1 MKAQCSNPLTSTP
14 LLSLSTQTWLR
25 PFSKLT
31 CLATFFLIF
40 AGGLVTST
48 GSGLAVPDWPL
59 SYGMVFP
66 PMVGGVFYEH
76 GHRMVATVV
85 GVLMLCLAIA
95 LWRMETRRWVRNLG
109 FVALGAV
116 VVQGLLGGLT
126 VKLFLPP
133 PVSVAHGI
141 LAQTFFLMTIVL
153 AYSLSAE
160 RENRQHENAAG
171 NPAFLNLN
179 LLLIFCIYL
188 QLLFGATMRHTASG
202 LAVPDFPTMGGEW
215 WPQFDSTM
223 LQRIN
228 ARRFDM
234 NLDPVSMRQVV
245 FHVLHRAGAVLVFGV
260 LLVVNWTGLKS
271 RAVTSKVKATLWML
285 NAVVALQILLGIFTV
300 LTDKEPYLTSVHV
313 VLGAGVLGL
322 TVLMFVRAAPLSWK
336 ALKNLIV
343 RFA

>member
-1 MKAQCSNPLTSTP
+1 MSTAPLSV
-14 LLSLSTQTWLR
+14 SGRAWLR

-59 SYGMVFP
+59 SYGMIFP

-85 GVLMLCLAIA
+85 GFLMLCLAIA
-95 LWRMETRRWVRNLG
+95 LGRMETRRWVRNLG

-160 RENRQHENAAG
+160 RETRQHESETG
-171 NPAFLNLN
+171 NPAFLRLN
-179 LLLIFCIYL
+179 LLLIFFIYL

-202 LAVPDFPTMGGEW
+202 LAVPDFPTVGGEW
-215 WPQFDSTM
+215 WPQFDSLM

-234 NLDPVSMRQVV
+234 NLDPVSMGQVV
-245 FHVLHRAGAVLVFGV
+245 FHILHRLGSLLVLGV
-260 LLVVNWTGLKS
+260 LLVLNRVGLRPS
-271 RAVTSKVKATLWML
+271 AVTRKVKATLWML

-300 LTDKEPYLTSVHV
+300 LTEKEPYLTSVHV

-322 TVLMFVRAAPLSWK
+322 TVLMFVRAAPLSWG